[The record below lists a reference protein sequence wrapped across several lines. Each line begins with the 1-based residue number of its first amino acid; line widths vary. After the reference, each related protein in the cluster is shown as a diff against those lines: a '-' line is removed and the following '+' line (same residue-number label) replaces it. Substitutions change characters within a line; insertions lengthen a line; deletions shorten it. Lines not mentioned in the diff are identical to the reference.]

1 MAAVKDPLEALLA
14 SAQKK
19 YNISVGRLSEIAEDV
34 VFVSTGNLAIDNI
47 VGGGLPL
54 GRSVEL
60 SGPPSSGKTTTA
72 LQTAAW
78 VQKVIIAGGDPE
90 LGIKADDVILY
101 LDYEQTIDQ
110 VYAAK
115 LGLDIDHPSFL
126 LTQPDTLEDGA
137 NFALEAI
144 RTGRIRVVIWDSV
157 ASMIPSVNALNEIGK
172 SMAFTQARLMSDLG
186 QKLNP
191 ILKQHNT
198 LNIFVNHLKN
208 VLDMSGRRP
217 AHLGPAKDTP
227 GGASLKFY
235 ASVRLEYK
243 QLQTIKEKMIDPLSG
258 EEVETPGSTNVEVKV
273 TKNKVAPPFRK
284 AIVRVRYGRGFDNL
298 WTAMQILLAAKEVMY
313 SAGYYYFH
321 KLADKGMAPEW
332 MERQKT
338 GTNRPFIQSS
348 DMNPRLFKAADEHP
362 EWRDALIKHAEQ
374 VVKEN
379 RLILKEIAPQE
390 EVPAEVAAEL
400 DELLPAD
407 DSGRRI
413 SFD

>member
-1 MAAVKDPLEALLA
+1 MAVAKDPLQEILDKAK
-14 SAQKK
+14 KK
-19 YNISVGRLSEIAEDV
+19 YNLSVGRLSEIADDV
-34 VFVSTGNLAIDNI
+34 IFVSTGNIAIDNI
-47 VGGGLPL
+47 IGGGFPL

-60 SGPPSSGKTTTA
+60 AGPPSSGKTTTA
-72 LQTAAW
+72 LQAAAF
-78 VQKVIIAGGDPE
+78 VQKKIIAGGDAK

-110 VYAAK
+110 DYAKA

-137 NFALEAI
+137 NFVLEVI
-144 RTGRIRVVIWDSV
+144 KTGRVRVVIWDSV
-157 ASMIPSVNALNEIGK
+157 ASMIPSANAQNEIGK

-243 QLQTIKEKMIDPLSG
+243 QLQQIKEKMIDPLSG
-258 EEVETPGSTNVEVKV
+258 EEVETPGATNVEVKV

-284 AIVRVRYGRGFDNL
+284 AIVRVRFGRGFDNL
-298 WTAMQILLAAKEVMY
+298 WTAMQILLAGKEVMY
-313 SAGYYYFH
+313 GAGYYYFH
-321 KLADKGMAPEW
+321 KVADLGMAPEW
-332 MERQKT
+332 MARQTT
-338 GTNRPFIQSS
+338 GIGRPFIRG
-348 DMNPRLFKAADEHP
+348 DKALFAAADEHP
-362 EWRDALIKHAEQ
+362 EWRELLIAHAEKF
-374 VVKEN
+374 VAEN
-379 RLILKEIAPQE
+379 RLVMKDVTPQE
-390 EVPAEVAAEL
+390 EEEAEAVSKEL

-407 DSGRRI
+407 ENAKTI

>member
-1 MAAVKDPLEALLA
+1 MAAKDAFQEALEK
-14 SAQKK
+14 AQKK
-19 YNISVGRLSEIAEDV
+19 YNITAGRLSDIAQEV
-34 VFVSTGNLAIDNI
+34 MFVSTGNIAIDSI
-47 VGGGLPL
+47 IGGGLPL

-72 LQTAAW
+72 LQTAAG
-78 VQKVIIAGGDPE
+78 VQKIIIAGGDPK

-110 VYAAK
+110 DYAKA
-115 LGLDIDHPSFL
+115 LGLDIDHPSFM
-126 LTQPDTLEDGA
+126 LTQPDTLEDGS
-137 NFALEAI
+137 NFALDLI

-157 ASMIPSVNALNEIGK
+157 ASMMPSANAMNEIGK

-191 ILKQHNT
+191 VLKEHNT

-243 QLQTIKEKMIDPLSG
+243 QQQQIKEKMIDPLSG
-258 EEVETPGSTNVEVKV
+258 EEVETPGATNVEVKV

-284 AIVRVRYGRGFDNL
+284 AVVRVRYGKGFDNL
-298 WTAMQILLAAKEVMY
+298 WTAMQILLASKEVMHQ
-313 SAGYYYFH
+313 AGYFYFH
-321 KLADKGMAPEW
+321 KVADKGLAPEW
-332 MERQKT
+332 MARQTT
-338 GTNRPFIQSS
+338 GTNRPFIRSER
-348 DMNPRLFKAADEHP
+348 NVFAAADEHP
-362 EWRDALIKHAEQ
+362 EWRDGLIKLAEEI
-374 VVKEN
+374 VKEN
-379 RLILKEIAPQE
+379 RLVLKEITPVDE
-390 EVPAEVAAEL
+390 EAEAATDKEL
-400 DELLPAD
+400 DELLPAQ
-407 DSGRRI
+407 SGNVI
-413 SFD
+413 PL